1 VAPGRSGHVSAELP
15 DFEPVL
21 AVYGGVAMFNAVDQR
36 LGECA
41 VVSHAALERRLVA
54 LQGGKGDDAAALGR
68 RDGIHQ
74 PVDVDI
80 AL

>member
-1 VAPGRSGHVSAELP
+1 
-15 DFEPVL
+15 
-21 AVYGGVAMFNAVDQR
+21 MFNAVDQR

-41 VVSHAALERRLVA
+41 VLSHAALERRLVA
-54 LQGGKGDDAAALGR
+54 LLGGKGDDAAALSR